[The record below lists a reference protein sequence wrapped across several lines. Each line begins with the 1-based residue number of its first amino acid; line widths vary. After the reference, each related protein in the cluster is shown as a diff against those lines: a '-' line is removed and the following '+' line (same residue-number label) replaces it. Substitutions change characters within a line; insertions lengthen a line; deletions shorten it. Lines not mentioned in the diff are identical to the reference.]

1 MKKITINDVAREA
14 GVSKSTVSFVL
25 NRRSGVRDS
34 TRRKVLDT
42 IKRLG
47 YKPQFNFAG
56 FNNPNESILCLQVQ
70 PHGNILTKQYPEFVR
85 QHVFGARDQCEA
97 LSYRFEFRLL
107 LALDADALKTVCDEI
122 EHLAGIVVIG
132 SELNTDDDFHL
143 FGKLPIPVVF
153 IDTYH
158 PYLPY
163 NFVDIN
169 NESSVFSVVDHLYQL
184 GHRKVGIMNSI
195 QPSYNFASRKKTF
208 FDACRHFG
216 LDVRR
221 EWYLETY
228 FDYDRALGHVGSL
241 FDRLEEWPTALFCVC
256 DVIALAVHKHLQI
269 RSNQIGGKSLYLV
282 GFDNLEASGMV
293 EPGLSTVNV
302 SKMQIAKEAIRLL
315 HEHIYALKTA
325 PLEDPPIHER
335 ILIGTKIIHRT

>member
-1 MKKITINDVAREA
+1 M
-14 GVSKSTVSFVL
+14 
-25 NRRSGVRDS
+25 
-34 TRRKVLDT
+34 DT

-47 YKPQFNFAG
+47 YKPQFNFAA
-56 FNNPNESILCLQVQ
+56 FNKPSENILFLQVQ
-70 PHGNILTKQYPEFVR
+70 IHGNILAKQYPEFIR
-85 QHVFGARDQCEA
+85 HYIAGARDQCEA
-97 LSYRFEFRLL
+97 LAYRFEFRLL
-107 LALDADALKTVCDEI
+107 LSLNEADVKALCDEI
-122 EHLAGIVVIG
+122 EDLAGIVVVG
-132 SELNTDDDFHL
+132 SELSKDDDFHL
-143 FGKLPIPVVF
+143 FGTLPIPVVF

-169 NESSVFSVVDHLYQL
+169 NESSVFDIVDHLHHS

-216 LDVRR
+216 LDFRK

-228 FDYDRALGHVGSL
+228 FDYDRALAHVGTL
-241 FDRLEEWPTALFCVC
+241 FEKLEEWPTALFCVC
-256 DVIALAVHKHLQI
+256 DVIALAVHKYMQI
-269 RSNQIGGKSLYLV
+269 RSNQGACRSPYLI

-293 EPGLSTVNV
+293 DPGLSTVNV
-302 SKMQIAKEAIRLL
+302 SKRQIAKEAVRLL
-315 HEHIYALKTA
+315 HEHIYRVKVA
-325 PLEDPPIHER
+325 PSEEPPSHER